1 MLSENGLLQRS
12 MKSSRANLMSLDEV
26 IGVMDDGELA
36 ELLHMVADEVQ
47 MRFMRE
53 GDFDTAQYRK

>member
-1 MLSENGLLQRS
+1 

-26 IGVMDDGELA
+26 IGVMDDGELV

-53 GDFDTAQYRK
+53 GGFDTAQYRK

>member
-1 MLSENGLLQRS
+1 